1 MGFIPVN
8 DESTGSQQCIKAPEG
23 VESPPGLPT
32 EEGIELITETVLV
45 FEGGI
50 TTFDKP
56 DIKAKFEAAVV
67 AAMESGPRGL
77 LGVQCKVSTVIA
89 TASGR
94 RLAISP
100 EVQADDA
107 MATTK
112 RQEMV
117 EISAS
122 SKLQLVA
129 QDVQDVLAAHL
140 KGKLATAA
148 IDSLLNDLLSTSTAT
163 PHRALTSM
171 CYTLYMADLW
181 GDGWNGN
188 TWNWADS
195 SGVHNSSDT
204 LPTGSSGTAQLCFPA
219 GVSCMDFSITQGS
232 YPSEVSWYITD
243 TYGATVASVR
253 TMQTSADAPFFVHAV
268 ACAPTLTPH
277 CAPGG

>member
-1 MGFIPVN
+1 MGFIPIN
-8 DESTGSQQCIKAPEG
+8 DETTGTQECIKAPEG

-45 FEGGI
+45 FEGGL

-67 AAMESGPRGL
+67 AAMGSGPHGL

-107 MATTK
+107 MATSNRHELIDVST
-112 RQEMV
+112 
-117 EISAS
+117 S
-122 SKLQLVA
+122 SESQLVVENA
-129 QDVQDVLAAHL
+129 QDVAALLNGAIAQFGHD
-140 KGKLATAA
+140 ATAA
-148 IDSLLNDLLSTSTAT
+148 IATLTTSSAMLNDLLSTSTAT

-171 CYTLYMADLW
+171 SCYTLYMADLW

-195 SGVHNSSDT
+195 SGVHSSSGT
-204 LPTGSSGTAQLCFPA
+204 LSSGASGTAQLCFPA
-219 GVSCMDFSITQGS
+219 GVICMDFSITQGS

-243 TYGATVASVR
+243 NTGATVASVR
-253 TMQTSADAPFFVHAV
+253 TMQASGDALFFMHAS
-268 ACAPTLTPH
+268 
-277 CAPGG
+277 